1 MEVQVPGVE
10 QAVQVDIREVQDPHY
25 AMQEEGHLLILA
37 LTKITQFRTDSN
49 EGHGKVIITFLGSAN
64 GSGNFSRCWSINQ
77 SFFGGF
83 TSIMECK

>member
-37 LTKITQFRTDSN
+37 LTKITQLEQIQTKD
-49 EGHGKVIITFLGSAN
+49 
-64 GSGNFSRCWSINQ
+64 
-77 SFFGGF
+77 
-83 TSIMECK
+83 MEK